1 MHSVRTFSRCLVAL
15 LLITPLVACSSG
27 QEELEEVSTETTTP
41 DIEKATVFQE
51 TNEINV
57 DRIKAEDTIVVG
69 VIIDEENLMSPHDR
83 QAGVSFVGEINKLNE
98 TGGILGKQ
106 VTVIRVNSESRL
118 SVVDA
123 AAKKLI
129 EAEAQLLVLTC
140 ELDYAAPAIRRAKE
154 AEVLVISPCATE
166 TEWATGAVD
175 KLAFSMTTQA
185 QKYGVELANILW
197 DEGNR
202 TVGVLWDNS
211 APETIQECSAFKS
224 RWRALGGRTT
234 IDKAI
239 NMVTATDIINAGDR
253 AKTLDAD
260 SIVLCAFNRVGT
272 LALQRIRGA
281 GWLTPVI
288 AGLTM
293 DSAAFR
299 PLDISGIG
307 DFRLLSFAST
317 SNDDPFPEV
326 RDAAVNFVSV
336 DGVPPASG
344 RFILG
349 ADLAKL
355 WIYAVNA
362 AGTANS
368 VAVADEIKSLDS
380 FDAVS
385 GLISFDGTQSVLRR
399 VLRILEQD
407 NGQMM
412 FQKTWEY

>member
-1 MHSVRTFSRCLVAL
+1 MRNFSLLPILFALSICLS
-15 LLITPLVACSSG
+15 ACSS
-27 QEELEEVSTETTTP
+27 QDDPASTVEEKASPSNEP
-41 DIEKATVFQE
+41 ATVFQD
-51 TNEINV
+51 TTEIIV
-57 DRIKAEDTIVVG
+57 ERIQQEDTIVVG

-83 QAGVSFVGEINKLNE
+83 QPGVAFVGAMNQLNE

-106 VTVIRVNSESRL
+106 VTVLRVNSESRL
-118 SVVDA
+118 SVVDN

-129 EAEAQLLVLTC
+129 EAGAQLLVVTC
-140 ELDYAAPAIRRAKE
+140 ELDYASPAIRRAKE

-166 TEWATGAVD
+166 TEWSTGSVD
-175 KLAFSMTTQA
+175 TLAFSMTTQS
-185 QKYGVELANILW
+185 QKYGLELANLLW
-197 DEGNR
+197 EEGKR

-211 APETIQECSAFKS
+211 TPETIQECSAFKS

-253 AKTLDAD
+253 ARTLDAD
-260 SIVLCAFNRVGT
+260 SIVLCSFNRVGT

-299 PLDISGIG
+299 PLDVSGIG

-317 SNDDPFPEV
+317 SNDDPYPEV

-344 RFILG
+344 RFVLG

-355 WIYAVNA
+355 WIYAVNQV
-362 AGTANS
+362 GTTKS
-368 VAVADEIKSLDS
+368 STVAEEIKSITI

-385 GLISFDGTQSVLRR
+385 GPISFNGTQSVLRR
-399 VLRILEQD
+399 VLRVLEQD
-407 NGQMM
+407 DGEMI

>member
-1 MHSVRTFSRCLVAL
+1 MRNFSLLPILFALSICLS
-15 LLITPLVACSSG
+15 ACSSQDG
-27 QEELEEVSTETTTP
+27 PASIVEEKASPSNEP
-41 DIEKATVFQE
+41 ATVFQD
-51 TNEINV
+51 TTEIIV
-57 DRIKAEDTIVVG
+57 ERIQQEDTIVVG

-83 QAGVSFVGEINKLNE
+83 QPGVAFVGAMNQLNE

-106 VTVIRVNSESRL
+106 VTVLRVNSESRL
-118 SVVDA
+118 SVVDN

-129 EAEAQLLVLTC
+129 EAGAQLLVVTC
-140 ELDYAAPAIRRAKE
+140 ELDYASPAIRRAKE

-166 TEWATGAVD
+166 TEWSTGSVD
-175 KLAFSMTTQA
+175 TLAFSMTTQS
-185 QKYGVELANILW
+185 QKYGLELANLLW
-197 DEGNR
+197 EEGKR

-211 APETIQECSAFKS
+211 TPETIQECSAFKS

-253 AKTLDAD
+253 ARTLDAD
-260 SIVLCAFNRVGT
+260 SIVLCSFNRVGT

-299 PLDISGIG
+299 PLDVSGIG

-317 SNDDPFPEV
+317 SNDDPYPEV

-336 DGVPPASG
+336 DGVQPASG
-344 RFILG
+344 RFVLG

-355 WIYAVNA
+355 WIYAVNQV
-362 AGTANS
+362 GTTKS
-368 VAVADEIKSLDS
+368 STVAEEIKSITI

-385 GLISFDGTQSVLRR
+385 GPISFNGTQSVLRR
-399 VLRILEQD
+399 VLRVLEQD
-407 NGQMM
+407 DGEMI

>member
-1 MHSVRTFSRCLVAL
+1 MRNFSLLPILFALSICLS
-15 LLITPLVACSSG
+15 ACSS
-27 QEELEEVSTETTTP
+27 QDDPASIVEEKASPSNEP
-41 DIEKATVFQE
+41 ATVFQD
-51 TNEINV
+51 TTEIIV
-57 DRIKAEDTIVVG
+57 ERIQQEDTIVVG

-83 QAGVSFVGEINKLNE
+83 QPGVAFVGAMNQLNE

-106 VTVIRVNSESRL
+106 VTVLRVNSESRL
-118 SVVDA
+118 SVVDN

-129 EAEAQLLVLTC
+129 EAGAQLLVVTC
-140 ELDYAAPAIRRAKE
+140 ELDYASPAIRRAKE

-166 TEWATGAVD
+166 TEWSTGSVD
-175 KLAFSMTTQA
+175 TLAFSMTTQS
-185 QKYGVELANILW
+185 QKYGLELANLLW
-197 DEGNR
+197 EEGKR

-211 APETIQECSAFKS
+211 TPETIQECSAFKS

-253 AKTLDAD
+253 ARTLDAD
-260 SIVLCAFNRVGT
+260 SIVLCSFNRVGT

-299 PLDISGIG
+299 PLDVSGIG

-317 SNDDPFPEV
+317 SNDDPYPEV

-344 RFILG
+344 RFVLG

-355 WIYAVNA
+355 WIYAVNQV
-362 AGTANS
+362 GTTKS
-368 VAVADEIKSLDS
+368 STVAEEIKSITI

-385 GLISFDGTQSVLRR
+385 GPISFNGTQSVLRR
-399 VLRILEQD
+399 VLRVLEQD
-407 NGQMM
+407 DGEMI

>member
-1 MHSVRTFSRCLVAL
+1 MRNFSLLPILFALSICLS
-15 LLITPLVACSSG
+15 ACSS
-27 QEELEEVSTETTTP
+27 QDDPASIVEEKASPSNEP
-41 DIEKATVFQE
+41 ATVFQD
-51 TNEINV
+51 TTEIIV
-57 DRIKAEDTIVVG
+57 ERIQQEDTIVVG

-83 QAGVSFVGEINKLNE
+83 QPGVAFVGAMNQLNE

-106 VTVIRVNSESRL
+106 VTVLRVNSESRL
-118 SVVDA
+118 SVVDN

-129 EAEAQLLVLTC
+129 EAGAQLLVVTC
-140 ELDYAAPAIRRAKE
+140 ELDYASPAIRRAKE

-166 TEWATGAVD
+166 TEWSTGSVD
-175 KLAFSMTTQA
+175 TLAFSMTTQS
-185 QKYGVELANILW
+185 QKYGLELANLLW
-197 DEGNR
+197 EEGKR

-211 APETIQECSAFKS
+211 TPETIQECSAFKS
-224 RWRALGGRTT
+224 RWRALGGRTP

-253 AKTLDAD
+253 ARTLDAD
-260 SIVLCAFNRVGT
+260 SIVLCSFNRVGT

-299 PLDISGIG
+299 PLDVSGIG

-317 SNDDPFPEV
+317 SNDDPYPEV

-344 RFILG
+344 RFVLG

-355 WIYAVNA
+355 WIYAVNQV
-362 AGTANS
+362 GTTKS
-368 VAVADEIKSLDS
+368 STVAEEIKSITI

-385 GLISFDGTQSVLRR
+385 GPISFNGTQSVLRR
-399 VLRILEQD
+399 VLRVLEQD
-407 NGQMM
+407 DGEMR